1 MNYSTIF
8 PTLLSNAHWHFF
20 PKFLNLSNCLSFSS
34 FSSWKFLSCSSWF
47 SCHSLDGLCGL
58 WSFCSLEP
66 FLYFSLGLQPMF
78 LSSSGILSHGQFPC
92 LHSLH
97 SPVDS
102 REKICCKC
110 IFLILDWKCFLLPS
124 QLIICHDIST
134 SAENHS
140 FEIWKILCH
149 FILPIIK
156 FIKYCLVI
164 SFSILST
171 YIFYWGFYYS
181 FAIHVCTLFLWRQE

>member
-1 MNYSTIF
+1 MSYSTIF

-20 PKFLNLSNCLSFSS
+20 PKFFNLSNCLSFSS

-66 FLYFSLGLQPMF
+66 FLYFSLALQPMF
-78 LSSSGILSHGQFPC
+78 LSSSVILSHGQFPC

-110 IFLILDWKCFLLPS
+110 IFFNPWLKMFSSALSVNWLFVLTLAPLLKIILL
-124 QLIICHDIST
+124 
-134 SAENHS
+134 
-140 FEIWKILCH
+140 
-149 FILPIIK
+149 K
-156 FIKYCLVI
+156 FGKYC
-164 SFSILST
+164 
-171 YIFYWGFYYS
+171 
-181 FAIHVCTLFLWRQE
+181 ATLFFP